1 MVCRQTGTNDNDK
14 SGRGGGM
21 KTGFPT
27 QIRSAAIALLK
38 RPARVSSAL
47 GLAALAAA
55 CAPVPQQTGYQLYN
69 VRPAVAT
76 PWQYQQQQPVYYY
89 TPPDQ
94 TDPVITAPTP
104 APAPSEN
111 RQAYLSPVTPA
122 EAAPVTPPQ
131 TVVPPAP
138 PPDPSNRSP
147 TCGYWRLGCGILW
160 Q

>member
-1 MVCRQTGTNDNDK
+1 
-14 SGRGGGM
+14 M

-27 QIRSAAIALLK
+27 QIRSAANALLK

-47 GLAALAAA
+47 GLAGLAAA

-94 TDPVITAPTP
+94 TDPVITAPAP
-104 APAPSEN
+104 APPAPSEN